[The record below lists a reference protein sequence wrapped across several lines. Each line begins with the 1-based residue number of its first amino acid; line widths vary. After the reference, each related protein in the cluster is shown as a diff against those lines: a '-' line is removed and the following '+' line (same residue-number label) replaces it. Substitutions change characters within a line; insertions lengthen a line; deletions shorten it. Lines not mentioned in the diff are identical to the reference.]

1 MEEGCTSDCDVCR
14 SLRQALLDAL
24 ESDGLAHVEAAD
36 VAARAGLAEAELVE
50 HYGDLAGCLAATYDE
65 LSDEL
70 YDLHV
75 DAFDGA
81 GDWRSRFLAGV
92 RATLEHVA
100 STPGAVCLFF
110 AEEVLGDPRLRTRMA
125 AARQRVTRLVAEEL
139 ESERDHAV
147 PAVQVE
153 FMLGAVSH
161 AARTEMAAGVAPR
174 RAAARVSETLRLLE
188 PRAV

>member
-24 ESDGLAHVEAAD
+24 ESDGLPHLEAAD
-36 VAARAGLAEAELVE
+36 VADRAGLTEADLVE

-65 LSDEL
+65 LSDEV

-75 DAFDGA
+75 EAFDGA

-92 RATLEHVA
+92 RATLEYVA

-110 AEEVLGDPRLRTRMA
+110 AEEVLGDPRLRTRRA

-139 ESERDHAV
+139 EAERDHAV

-153 FMLGAVSH
+153 FMLGAVSRT
-161 AARTEMAAGVAPR
+161 ARMETASGVAPWR
-174 RAAARVSETLRLLE
+174 VAARVSETLRLLD
-188 PRAV
+188 PRGV

>member
-24 ESDGLAHVEAAD
+24 ESDGLPHVEAAG
-36 VAARAGLAEAELVE
+36 VAARAGLGEADLVE

-75 DAFDGA
+75 DAFDSA

-110 AEEVLGDPRLRTRMA
+110 AEEVLGDPRLRTRGA
-125 AARQRVTRLVAEEL
+125 AARQRFARLVAEEL
-139 ESERDHAV
+139 EAERDDAV

-174 RAAARVSETLRLLE
+174 RAAARVSEALRLLE

>member
-24 ESDGLAHVEAAD
+24 ESDGLPRVEAAG
-36 VAARAGLAEAELVE
+36 VAAGAGLTEADLVE
-50 HYGDLAGCLAATYDE
+50 HYGGLAGCLAATYDE

-81 GDWRSRFLAGV
+81 GDWRSRFLAGF
-92 RATLEHVA
+92 RAALDRIA

-110 AEEVLGDPRLRTRMA
+110 ADEVLGTRA
-125 AARQRVTRLVAEEL
+125 FGPAERRPASASRGWWRRSSRPSGIRPYPPSRSSSCSAPSRARRGRKW
-139 ESERDHAV
+139 
-147 PAVQVE
+147 
-153 FMLGAVSH
+153 
-161 AARTEMAAGVAPR
+161 
-174 RAAARVSETLRLLE
+174 
-188 PRAV
+188 PRAGHPAAWPHA

>member
-1 MEEGCTSDCDVCR
+1 MEEGCKSDCDVCR

-24 ESDGLAHVEAAD
+24 ESDGLPHVEAAD
-36 VAARAGLAEAELVE
+36 VASRAGLTEADLFE

-65 LSDEL
+65 LADEL
-70 YDLHV
+70 YHLHV

-100 STPGAVCLFF
+100 ATPGAVCLFF
-110 AEEVLGDPRLRTRMA
+110 AEEVLGDPRLRTRGA
-125 AARQRVTRLVAEEL
+125 AARQRVARLVADEL
-139 ESERDHAV
+139 EAERDHAV

-161 AARTEMAAGVAPR
+161 AARTEMAVGVAPR